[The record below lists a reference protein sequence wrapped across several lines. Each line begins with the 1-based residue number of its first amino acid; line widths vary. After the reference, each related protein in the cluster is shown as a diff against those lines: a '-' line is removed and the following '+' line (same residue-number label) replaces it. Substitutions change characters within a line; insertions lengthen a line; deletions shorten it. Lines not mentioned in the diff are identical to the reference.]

1 MTGRIVRVGLIGCG
15 EVAQVIHIPT
25 LGFLSAYFRITY
37 LCDVSKQALAH
48 CKTRVFGGTLPR
60 LTTDPTEVCSSPDV
74 DVVFV
79 VNSDEYHADH
89 AILALNN
96 DKHVFVEKPLAL
108 NLRDIGRLKEA
119 EAASKGKVMVGYMR
133 RYAAAFVDAIDE
145 IGGLDKILYARVRGK
160 RVAPKVSLSKENRHN
175 RTEQRLRESI
185 RYISTQIYRF
195 RGERFQRQ
203 EQQSG
208 RIGGTGSSS

>member
-1 MTGRIVRVGLIGCG
+1 MHWVVAQRHENPPGGHVCDRAYQIILEEMTGRIVRVGLIGCG

-37 LCDVSKQALAH
+37 LCDISKEAITH
-48 CKTRVFGGTLPR
+48 CSTRVFGGSSPK
-60 LTTDPTEVCSSPDV
+60 LTTQPTELCASPDV

-89 AILALNN
+89 AILALHNG
-96 DKHVFVEKPLAL
+96 KHVFVEKPLAL

-119 EAASKGKVMVGYMR
+119 EASSKGKVMVGYMR
-133 RYAAAFVDAIDE
+133 RYAAAFADAVKE

-160 RVAPKVSLSKENRHN
+160 
-175 RTEQRLRESI
+175 
-185 RYISTQIYRF
+185 
-195 RGERFQRQ
+195 
-203 EQQSG
+203 
-208 RIGGTGSSS
+208 